1 MDIQLVNYSGK
12 NDFNFEVNQV
22 SQLQQLYSPA
32 DFDINIYDLRDSELW
47 KNSGKEANKVNI
59 TPDLKRIYNMVNE
72 AESSEHIFLLPRD
85 LNFKYRY
92 EFQGNNKTY
101 RSRIRLKDIIGLFNE
116 ILNDLIPVKIDVKYE
131 RTSYKFNEDEVQADF
146 IFIKKTSNKITFDEA
161 DYDDILFT
169 KKSRKM
175 VGIKKEN
182 ISVLT
187 LDIKNNLQL
196 EKIFKHLSI
205 IPSYEAN
212 KPEWF
217 NTISKF
223 DDEDLINSLSDNKL
237 KIDELE
243 SNRDRLLNKLDEN
256 NRFKSILYLNGEVLV
271 EIVID
276 ILKKLFEENF
286 DDFVD
291 IKNEDYLFK
300 YSRSY
305 FIFEIKGVA
314 TNVKITHL
322 TQLEHHSIHF
332 LERSEHEQ
340 HDIDLNKILI
350 INHQKDKNPSDR
362 EPVNNNVIKDAR
374 NKYGILILETTLLLD
389 LLEKKKRNEV
399 NLIQIIDLF
408 KSTGLAEI

>member
-1 MDIQLVNYSGK
+1 MNYSGK

-47 KNSGKEANKVNI
+47 KNSGKEPNKVNI

-92 EFQGNNKTY
+92 EFQGNHKTY
-101 RSRIRLKDIIGLFNE
+101 ISRIRLKDIIGLFNE

-131 RTSYKFNEDEVQADF
+131 RTSYKLNEEEVQSDF

-169 KKSRKM
+169 EKSRKM

-187 LDIKNNLQL
+187 LDIKKNVQL
-196 EKIFKHLSI
+196 EEIFKHLSV

-243 SNRDRLLNKLDEN
+243 ANSDRLLNKLDEN

-271 EIVID
+271 EIVVD
-276 ILKKLFEENF
+276 ILKNLFEENF

-300 YSRSY
+300 FNGSY

-322 TQLEHHSIHF
+322 TQLEHHSMHF
-332 LERSEHEQ
+332 LERPEHDQ

-374 NKYGILILETTLLLD
+374 NKYGILILETNFLLD
-389 LLEKKKRNEV
+389 LLEKKKRNELK
-399 NLIQIIDLF
+399 LIQIIDLF

>member
-47 KNSGKEANKVNI
+47 KNSGKEPNKVNI

-322 TQLEHHSIHF
+322 TQLEHHSMHF

>member
-1 MDIQLVNYSGK
+1 MNYSGK

-47 KNSGKEANKVNI
+47 KNSGKEPNKVNI

-322 TQLEHHSIHF
+322 TQLEHHSMHF

>member
-1 MDIQLVNYSGK
+1 MNYSGK

-47 KNSGKEANKVNI
+47 KNSGKEPNKVNI

-85 LNFKYRY
+85 LTFKYRY

-223 DDEDLINSLSDNKL
+223 DDEDLINSLRDNKL
-237 KIDELE
+237 KIDEIKEDNDKL
-243 SNRDRLLNKLDEN
+243 SNKLDEN
-256 NRFKSILYLNGEVLV
+256 NRFKSILYLNGEFLV
-271 EIVID
+271 EIVVD
-276 ILKKLFEENF
+276 ILKRLFEENF

-291 IKNEDYLFK
+291 IKNEDYLFEL
-300 YSRSY
+300 SGSH

-322 TQLEHHSIHF
+322 TQLEHHSMHF
-332 LERSEHEQ
+332 LERSEFEQ
-340 HDIDLNKILI
+340 HDVDLNKILI
-350 INHQKDKNPSDR
+350 INHQKDKHPSER
-362 EPVNNNVIKDAR
+362 EPVNNNIIKDAK

>member
-1 MDIQLVNYSGK
+1 MNYSGK

>member
-1 MDIQLVNYSGK
+1 MNYSGK

-47 KNSGKEANKVNI
+47 KNSGKEPNKVNI

-322 TQLEHHSIHF
+322 TQLEHHSMHF

-350 INHQKDKNPSDR
+350 INHQKGKNPSDR